1 MDIIKKL
8 YYRYQMYCILMMLIM
23 VMSVL
28 TGVCNQLSIG
38 EVTLFICFQFFCVL
52 FPGIAV
58 TIWMPVKNLRSI
70 EKLTLTYASGYIFTM
85 ILYVLIM
92 VTLGK
97 AYVRMGFL
105 FFTILAGVVIL
116 LKKRKHTEQPEETL
130 TAESAG
136 GIWILTIL
144 AVFLVSLFGFSLRWK
159 APYAGGINYY
169 EGDFLFW
176 AGDIVAL
183 TKKVPPVNFR
193 ASYSDYRYHYL
204 GALQQAA
211 ISNVTGITVM
221 KMAACFSYIES
232 AVFIGLSA
240 CALVSRMIK
249 KRTVQVL
256 TVLLMLFSTGYDMY
270 AGPTY
275 IWHMYLLPMSY
286 NIAQSLGLI
295 VLLLLIIQLRNEQVD
310 KCNFVLCLC
319 CLVCCAGTKS
329 AAGAVILC
337 GFLFTYLYVFLS
349 RSSKRT
355 AYIVVSVMIGFA
367 ILMGIYLWPTVKA
380 YQIAIRVPEIYL
392 RTGEGIAK
400 SVYECIDWVL
410 GYVEEVIK
418 YNFWTFVPAVVYG
431 IYLLIHRNIKKE
443 HILLLG
449 IIAVGTMGGYFI
461 GFYGY
466 SQMYFTMIA
475 YPIAGVMAGCCME
488 QVFSGY
494 MSKRGQY
501 AAAGLLCVM
510 VIAFTLCA
518 NYKGYL
524 QKFIKTGLESMDIP
538 EVAEEG
544 DFILQ
549 VSHAE
554 CEAYSWINEN
564 TESDALLLSDRTLE
578 DVRDPAAIFA
588 ERYVFCHSSDESKS
602 QGISCYEGNRAMI
615 EMYAEKGVDYI
626 VQTKRISPM
635 FSCPADLGEIVFDND
650 EVAVYKVL

>member
-1 MDIIKKL
+1 MDIIKRL
-8 YYRYQMYCILMMLIM
+8 YYRYQMYSILMMLIV

-28 TGVCNQLSIG
+28 TGICNQLSIG

-58 TIWMPVKNLRSI
+58 TILVPVKNLRSI

-85 ILYVLIM
+85 IIYVLIM

-97 AYVRMGFL
+97 EYVRIGFL
-105 FFTILAGVVIL
+105 FFIILAGVVIL
-116 LKKRKHTEQPEETL
+116 LKKREHTEQPQETL
-130 TAESAG
+130 TAESADR
-136 GIWILTIL
+136 IWIFTIL
-144 AVFLVSLFGFSLRWK
+144 VVFLVSLFGFSLRWK

-169 EGDFLFW
+169 EDDFLYW
-176 AGDIVAL
+176 VGDIVAL
-183 TKKVPPVNFR
+183 TKKVPPFNFR
-193 ASYSDYRYHYL
+193 SLSSDYRYHYL

-211 ISNVTGITVM
+211 ISSVTGITVM
-221 KMAACFSYIES
+221 KTASCFSYIES
-232 AVFIGLSA
+232 AVFVGLSTW
-240 CALVSRMIK
+240 ALVRRMIK
-249 KRTVQVL
+249 NRTVQVL

-295 VLLLLIIQLRNEQVD
+295 VVLLLMIQLRNVRVD

-337 GFLFTYLYVFLS
+337 VFLFTYLYVFLS

-380 YQIAIRVPEIYL
+380 YQISIRVPEIYL

-431 IYLLIHRNIKKE
+431 IYLLIHRTIKKE
-443 HILLLG
+443 HIFLLG

-488 QVFSGY
+488 QIFSEH
-494 MSKRGQY
+494 MTRRVQNVV
-501 AAAGLLCVM
+501 AGLICIM
-510 VIAFTLCA
+510 VIVFTLCA
-518 NYKGYL
+518 NYKGYF
-524 QKFIKTGLESMDIP
+524 QKFIKIGLESIDIP
-538 EVAEEG
+538 EVAKEG
-544 DFILQ
+544 DVILQ
-549 VSHAE
+549 VSQAE
-554 CEAYSWINEN
+554 CEAYCWINEN
-564 TESDALLLSDRTLE
+564 TEADAFLLSDRTLVE
-578 DVRDPAAIFA
+578 VRDPMGIFA
-588 ERYVFCHSSDESKS
+588 ERYVYCYGSDDKKS
-602 QGISCYEGNRAMI
+602 QGKSCYEGNRAMI
-615 EMYAEKGVDYI
+615 EMYTEQGVDYI

-635 FSCPADLGEIVFDND
+635 FSCPADLGEIVFEND